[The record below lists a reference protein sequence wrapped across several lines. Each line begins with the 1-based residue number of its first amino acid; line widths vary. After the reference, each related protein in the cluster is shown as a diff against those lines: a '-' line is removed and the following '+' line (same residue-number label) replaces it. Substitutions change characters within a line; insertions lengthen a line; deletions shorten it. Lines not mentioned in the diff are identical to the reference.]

1 MRGSGKRIVVTAAV
15 AIFSFVATALSVPTP
30 VMATFAF
37 ALLASLGYVWIE
49 VILRGRAPTLE
60 LVSVAVGLVL
70 SVPVIGGVV
79 LQEAGIPLHRLAWSA
94 LFVGLTLVGDVVLAF
109 RYFSQARNDKHNH
122 EYPLPIQRQ
131 DRLRNTRQNPRS
143 PWDLIR
149 DPAPQSVQYTSAQ
162 PGMAKSRRHISPW
175 QAVTCGLALLITGG
189 AIWLAQAGAASQH
202 YPGFTELWLTDHS
215 YSTSTDNLGISNQE
229 GKTESYRLVLL
240 RKGRMTAKW
249 EITLTAG
256 QTWQQTVQVTA
267 ETRANLYLLPDL
279 NQPYRYVDTAP

>member
-1 MRGSGKRIVVTAAV
+1 MRGNDKRIAVTAAV
-15 AIFSFVATALSVPTP
+15 AICSFVTAVVSVPTS

-79 LQEAGIPLHRLAWSA
+79 LQEAGIPLHRLAWSV
-94 LFVGLTLVGDVVLAF
+94 LFVGLTLVGDVVLTF
-109 RYFSQARNDKHNH
+109 RYRNQARDDKYDH
-122 EYPLPIQRQ
+122 EYPLPIQLQ
-131 DRLRNTRQNPRS
+131 DQLRNTRPDPRP
-143 PWDLIR
+143 PWELIR
-149 DPAPQSVQYTSAQ
+149 DPAPQSVQYTSAR
-162 PGMAKSRRHISPW
+162 PGKVKSRRHISPW
-175 QAVTCGLALLITGG
+175 QAGACGLALLITGG

-202 YPGFTELWLTDHS
+202 YPGFTELWLIDHS

-229 GKTESYRLVLL
+229 GITENYRLVLL
-240 RKGRMTAKW
+240 RMGHVSAKW

-256 QTWQQTVQVTA
+256 QTWQRAVQVTA
-267 ETRANLYLLPDL
+267 GTRANLYLLPDL
-279 NQPYRYVDTAP
+279 NQPYRYVDTEP